1 MSLVNSAQ
9 NLLAEKSLLEAA
21 RAQVSRNRY
30 RNRLKSALYD
40 GTAKVR
46 NLEIAVPPSLANIG
60 VVSDW
65 PKTVVDIRH
74 ERLQFQGWA
83 DDGRL
88 GMDDVFTESKAAL
101 AVSESTLD
109 AMTCG
114 VAFLSVD
121 QLDRDESP
129 VMSAAHPSNATVLW
143 DPLRGRPVA
152 GYRRTETSWNEG
164 TYWEFLYLPGETV
177 VYEHRWSRSRV
188 IGRLRIPGQM
198 IAMSRMRNRL
208 SPNKWQGRSEITPAV
223 TYYTHAAVRTMLG
236 MEINREYYIMPK
248 RWALNADMELFGLDE
263 DSTAEEKKEARM
275 RAAADQMLMF
285 PPPEPGDPE
294 VKVGEFATA
303 PPTPFMEQLKVYSQ
317 KLSGATGIPAA
328 YLGFETANLPSG
340 DSLRAWQERL
350 VRSVENMQEL
360 ANPDL
365 TNIGMLL
372 YSMFESGGGLASEI
386 DRRAFLGVDPQ
397 WRDASS
403 PTKAADADAST
414 KMIGAG
420 VLPGSSRV
428 ARERAGLSPSEIRRL
443 EADERRASYRTMVAQ
458 AAAGQPAEIS
468 SGAPETDYSQ
478 VKAQADALGALI
490 RAGVDPEGAAD
501 RVGLSGIEFTG
512 VVPVSLR
519 QPESRDSSLEEA

>member
-40 GTAKVR
+40 GTARVR
-46 NLEIAVPPSLANIG
+46 NLEIAVPPQLADIG

-65 PKTVVDIRH
+65 PKTAVDIRH
-74 ERLQFQGWA
+74 ERLQFQGWT

-88 GMDDVFTESKAAL
+88 GMDDVFVESKAGL

-121 QLDRDESP
+121 QLSRNESP
-129 VMSAAHPSNATVLW
+129 VVSAAHPSASTILW
-143 DPLRGRPVA
+143 DTMRNRPAA
-152 GYRRTETSWNEG
+152 GYRRTDTQFDGS
-164 TYWEFLYLPGETV
+164 YWEFLYLPGETV
-177 VYEHRWSRSRV
+177 VYQSQWGRSAV
-188 IGRLRIPGQM
+188 IGRLPIPGGL

-208 SPNKWQGRSEITPAV
+208 SPKKWQGRSEITPAV
-223 TYYTHAAVRTMLG
+223 TYFTHAAVRTMLG

-263 DSTAEEKKEARM
+263 DSSPEEKKEARLK
-275 RAAADQMLMF
+275 AAADQMLMF
-285 PPPEPGDPE
+285 PPPEQGDPE

-317 KLSGATGIPAA
+317 MLSSATGIPAA

-365 TNIGMLL
+365 MNMGMLL
-372 YSMFESGGGLASEI
+372 YSMFEADGGLVSEI
-386 DRRAFLGVDPQ
+386 DRRAFVGVDPQ

-443 EADERRASYRTMVAQ
+443 EADERRSSYRSMVAQ
-458 AAAGQPAEIS
+458 AAAGQLAEVS

-512 VVPVSLR
+512 AVPVSLR
-519 QPESRDSSLEEA
+519 QPENKAADLEEA